1 MALPNRNPGISRRD
15 FGRMAAL
22 GGSAAIDRLSRIPAP
37 VSSHAAVP

>member
-22 GGSAAIDRLSRIPAP
+22 GGSAALFCLSRVPAQ
-37 VSSHAAVP
+37 VSSHASVP